1 MKKTALVLGGT
12 TGLGQEIARIAASR
26 EAGYEVTVAGRTAA
40 TCALVRDGDAIPLVM
55 DLEAR
60 YYKETL
66 PESAGPYDLIVW
78 AAGMQQRGSFVDL
91 GVDEIRRH
99 CRVQL
104 ESPLEILAE
113 LFKRQRKAG
122 KPTHLIVIS
131 STTSWRAR
139 GDEALYSA
147 LKAAQSQLAR
157 SLGVGLAK
165 DLPGSKVLL
174 VNPGGMA
181 TPFWKHSKEDT
192 SKFMNPAVVATI
204 IWFDVLRLQ
213 QETFDEIQILRQP
226 DGTPRLERGARV
238 PTF

>member
-1 MKKTALVLGGT
+1 MNKTALVIGGT
-12 TGLGQEIARIAASR
+12 TGLGQEIARIAASHD
-26 EAGYEVTVAGRTAA
+26 AGYYAVTVVGRTAA
-40 TCALVRDGDAIPLVM
+40 TCELVRNKVAAPLAI

-66 PESAGPYDLIVW
+66 PESVGPYDLIVW

-91 GVDEIRRH
+91 TVDDIRRN
-99 CRVQL
+99 CRVQF
-104 ESPLEILAE
+104 ESPVEILTE
-113 LFKRQRKAG
+113 LLRRQRKAG
-122 KPTHLIVIS
+122 KPTHLAVIS

-139 GDEALYSA
+139 ADEALYGA

-181 TPFWKHSKEDT
+181 TPFWKNSEDV
-192 SKFMNPAVVATI
+192 SRFMDPAVVATI
-204 IWFDVLRLQ
+204 IWFGALWIQ
-213 QETFDEIQILRQP
+213 QDPFEEIQILRQP
-226 DGTPRLERGARV
+226 DGSAKLERGARL